1 MIGEVSEIG
10 ISIPEIPRLVKLRK
24 SYFYFVPNNE
34 NTSESSPLL
43 WQDPIIVMLF

>member
-1 MIGEVSEIG
+1 MIGEVSEIR
-10 ISIPEIPRLVKLRK
+10 ISVPEIPRLVRMRE
-24 SYFYFVPNNE
+24 SYFYFVPNKE